1 MGHDYLPEG
10 SSDYRWKATVAEQRR
25 ANVHIHDGVSEADF
39 VNLRRERDAAL
50 LPPAL
55 ILPSL
60 QVNIRAG
67 ALPPPT
73 AEGHIYLRLPVNA
86 I

>member
-1 MGHDYLPEG
+1 MTVQVLAEG
-10 SSDYRWKATVAEQRR
+10 RSDYRWETTVAEQRR
-25 ANVHIHDGVSEADF
+25 ANVHIHYGVSEADF